1 MNPVESTNGHSSASR
16 FYTGSKRVIDVLLS
30 GLLMIVLPPLYLIVS
45 LLLRF
50 AARHPSRE
58 ESPQPGSAR
67 GHPSH
72 EESPQPGSAR
82 GHPSHEESPQPG
94 SARGHPSQ
102 QRVDVLFRQRR
113 VGRSGAEFTLLKF
126 TTMASGSAVAG
137 DITYGD
143 DPRVLPVGRWL
154 SALKIDELPQLWNT
168 LVGEM
173 SLVGPRPLTSRAFH
187 CYSPRV
193 QEIVKSMRPG
203 VTGVGS
209 LVFRNEDRILAQ
221 VPGDPKEYYDKV
233 IIPLKGQLETW
244 YFAHRSVSVDLL
256 ILACTLVAVP
266 WPRSRLHLKLRGVA
280 DIVGHSPLAS
290 HFGISPL
297 ANGSAHNGSAS
308 RSTGSRAA
316 EKVRKQIR
324 ATLRESAD

>member
-1 MNPVESTNGHSSASR
+1 MPGGHGRLAHQPRRRIKARVSRHGVQRIVLPMNPVESTNGHSSGTR
-16 FYTGSKRVIDVLLS
+16 FYTGSKRVLDVLLS
-30 GLLMIVLPPLYLIVS
+30 GILMIVLPPLYLVVS
-45 LLLRF
+45 VLLRG
-50 AARHPSRE
+50 AGE
-58 ESPQPGSAR
+58 GN
-67 GHPSH
+67 
-72 EESPQPGSAR
+72 
-82 GHPSHEESPQPG
+82 
-94 SARGHPSQ
+94 
-102 QRVDVLFRQRR
+102 VLFRQRR

-168 LVGEM
+168 FIGEM
-173 SLVGPRPLTSRAFH
+173 SLVGPRPLTPRAFN

-244 YFAHRSVSVDLL
+244 YFAHRSLHVDLL

-280 DIVGHSPLAS
+280 DIVGHSPLAGY
-290 HFGISPL
+290 FGISPL
-297 ANGSAHNGSAS
+297 PNGSARRAANGS
-308 RSTGSRAA
+308 RS
-316 EKVRKQIR
+316 
-324 ATLRESAD
+324 

>member
-1 MNPVESTNGHSSASR
+1 MNPVETTNGHSSGTR
-16 FYTGSKRVIDVLLS
+16 FYVGSKRVLDVLLS
-30 GLLMIVLPPLYLIVS
+30 GLLMIVLPPLYLIV
-45 LLLRF
+45 LILLRCT
-50 AARHPSRE
+50 
-58 ESPQPGSAR
+58 R
-67 GHPSH
+67 GNPSH
-72 EESPQPGSAR
+72 KTI
-82 GHPSHEESPQPG
+82 
-94 SARGHPSQ
+94 
-102 QRVDVLFRQRR
+102 DVLFRQER
-113 VGRSGAEFTLLKF
+113 VGRSGAEFTLRKF

-168 LVGEM
+168 FVGEM
-173 SLVGPRPLTSRAFH
+173 SLVGPRPLTPRAFH

-221 VPGDPKEYYDKV
+221 ATGDPKEYYDKV

-244 YFAHRSVSVDLL
+244 YFAHRSLYVDLL

-266 WPRSRLHLKLRGVA
+266 WPRSRLHLKLRGVTN
-280 DIVGHSPLAS
+280 IVGHSPLAGY
-290 HFGISPL
+290 FGISPL
-297 ANGSAHNGSAS
+297 SNGSAHKTRQSARPHAVQS
-308 RSTGSRAA
+308 HAQP
-316 EKVRKQIR
+316 EIRKRIR
-324 ATLRESAD
+324 ATSRESAG

>member
-1 MNPVESTNGHSSASR
+1 ML
-16 FYTGSKRVIDVLLS
+16 DVLLS
-30 GLLMIVLPPLYLIVS
+30 GLFMIVLPPLYAIVS
-45 LLLRF
+45 VLLRC
-50 AARHPSRE
+50 AGR
-58 ESPQPGSAR
+58 PQPRPREREGVPRKGEQREGVPRKTERAT
-67 GHPSH
+67 GHS
-72 EESPQPGSAR
+72 
-82 GHPSHEESPQPG
+82 
-94 SARGHPSQ
+94 SQ
-102 QRVDVLFRQRR
+102 QKIDVLFRQRR
-113 VGRSGAEFTLLKF
+113 VGRAGAEFTLFKF
-126 TTMASGSAVAG
+126 TTMARGSAVAG

-168 LVGEM
+168 LMGEM
-173 SLVGPRPLTSRAFH
+173 SLVGPRPLTPRAFN

-221 VPGDPKEYYDKV
+221 APGDPKAYYDKF

-244 YFAHRSVSVDLL
+244 YFEHRSLYVDLL

-280 DIVGHSPLAS
+280 DIVGHSPLAGY
-290 HFGISPL
+290 FGISPL
-297 ANGSAHNGSAS
+297 PNGSARRAIGSSADAH
-308 RSTGSRAA
+308 RAHSGIT
-316 EKVRKQIR
+316 KRTR
-324 ATLRESAD
+324 ATSPESVG

>member
-1 MNPVESTNGHSSASR
+1 MNPVESTNGHSSATR
-16 FYTGSKRVIDVLLS
+16 FYTGSKRVLDVLLS

-45 LLLRF
+45 VLLRL
-50 AARHPSRE
+50 AGRSAREYPSR
-58 ESPQPGSAR
+58 QKL
-67 GHPSH
+67 
-72 EESPQPGSAR
+72 
-82 GHPSHEESPQPG
+82 
-94 SARGHPSQ
+94 
-102 QRVDVLFRQRR
+102 DVLFRQGR
-113 VGRSGAEFTLLKF
+113 VGRAGAEFTLLKF

-173 SLVGPRPLTSRAFH
+173 SLVGPRPLTPRAFH

-193 QEIVKSMRPG
+193 QDIVKSMRPG

-221 VPGDPKEYYDKV
+221 APGDPKEYYDKV
-233 IIPLKGQLETW
+233 IIPLKGELETW
-244 YFAHRSVSVDLL
+244 YFAHRSMYVDLL

-280 DIVGHSPLAS
+280 DIVGHSPLAGY
-290 HFGISPL
+290 FGISPL
-297 ANGSAHNGSAS
+297 ANGSAHNGAAS
-308 RSTGSRAA
+308 RAIASRAA
-316 EKVRKQIR
+316 PEVRKRIR
-324 ATLRESAD
+324 ATLQESAD

>member
-1 MNPVESTNGHSSASR
+1 MNPVASTNGHSSGTR
-16 FYTGSKRVIDVLLS
+16 VYTGSKRVLDVLLS
-30 GLLMIVLPPLYLIVS
+30 GFLMIVLPPLYVIVS
-45 LLLRF
+45 VLLRCSG
-50 AARHPSRE
+50 P
-58 ESPQPGSAR
+58 AR
-67 GHPSH
+67 GRSSQQ
-72 EESPQPGSAR
+72 ESL
-82 GHPSHEESPQPG
+82 QPG

-102 QRVDVLFRQRR
+102 QKVDVLFRQRR
-113 VGRSGAEFTLLKF
+113 VGRAGAEFTLLKF
-126 TTMASGSAVAG
+126 TTMANGSAVAG

-168 LVGEM
+168 FRGEM
-173 SLVGPRPLTSRAFH
+173 SLVGPRPLTSRAFN

-221 VPGDPKEYYDKV
+221 APGDPKEYYDKV

-244 YFAHRSVSVDLL
+244 YFAHRSLHVDLL

-280 DIVGHSPLAS
+280 DIVGHSPLAGY
-290 HFGISPL
+290 FGISPL
-297 ANGSAHNGSAS
+297 PNGSARRVANGGHS
-308 RSTGSRAA
+308 
-316 EKVRKQIR
+316 
-324 ATLRESAD
+324 

>member
-1 MNPVESTNGHSSASR
+1 MNPVASTNGHSSATR
-16 FYTGSKRVIDVLLS
+16 FYSGSKRVLDVLLS
-30 GLLMIVLPPLYLIVS
+30 GFLMIVLPPLYLIVS
-45 LLLRF
+45 ILLRR
-50 AARHPSRE
+50 AGGHPSRE
-58 ESPQPGSAR
+58 KL
-67 GHPSH
+67 
-72 EESPQPGSAR
+72 
-82 GHPSHEESPQPG
+82 
-94 SARGHPSQ
+94 
-102 QRVDVLFRQRR
+102 DVLFRQGR

-126 TTMASGSAVAG
+126 TTMANGSAVAG
-137 DITYGD
+137 DITYGG

-168 LVGEM
+168 FVGEM
-173 SLVGPRPLTSRAFH
+173 SLVGPRPLTPRAFH

-193 QEIVKSMRPG
+193 QEVVKSMRPG

-221 VPGDPKEYYDKV
+221 APGDPKEYYDEV

-244 YFAHRSVSVDLL
+244 YFAHRSLYIDVL

-266 WPRSRLHLKLRGVA
+266 WPRSRLHFKLRGVA

-297 ANGSAHNGSAS
+297 HNGSARRVANGR
-308 RSTGSRAA
+308 RS
-316 EKVRKQIR
+316 
-324 ATLRESAD
+324 

>member
-1 MNPVESTNGHSSASR
+1 MNSTTSTNGHSTNTR

-30 GLLMIVLPPLYLIVS
+30 GLLMFVLPPLYVIVS
-45 LLLRF
+45 VLLRF
-50 AARHPSRE
+50 AGE
-58 ESPQPGSAR
+58 KN
-67 GHPSH
+67 
-72 EESPQPGSAR
+72 
-82 GHPSHEESPQPG
+82 
-94 SARGHPSQ
+94 
-102 QRVDVLFRQRR
+102 VMFRQRR
-113 VGRSGAEFTLLKF
+113 VGRSGDKFTLLKF

-143 DPRVLPVGRWL
+143 DPRVLPVGRRL

-168 LVGEM
+168 FLGEM

-193 QEIVKSMRPG
+193 QEIVKSMKPG

-221 VPGDPKEYYDKV
+221 APGDPKEYYDSV

-244 YFAHRSVSVDLL
+244 YFAHRSLRIDLL

-266 WPRSRLHLKLRGVA
+266 WPRSRLHFKLRGVA
-280 DIVGHSPLAS
+280 DIVGHSPLAG

-297 ANGSAHNGSAS
+297 ANGSARRGARPAEITDPARPEVRKRTRATSPGSA
-308 RSTGSRAA
+308 G
-316 EKVRKQIR
+316 
-324 ATLRESAD
+324 

>member
-1 MNPVESTNGHSSASR
+1 MNPVASTNGHSSGTR
-16 FYTGSKRVIDVLLS
+16 VYTGSKRVLDVLLS
-30 GLLMIVLPPLYLIVS
+30 GFFMIVLPPLYVIVS
-45 LLLRF
+45 VLLRL
-50 AARHPSRE
+50 AGE
-58 ESPQPGSAR
+58 GN
-67 GHPSH
+67 
-72 EESPQPGSAR
+72 
-82 GHPSHEESPQPG
+82 
-94 SARGHPSQ
+94 
-102 QRVDVLFRQRR
+102 VLFRQRR
-113 VGRSGAEFTLLKF
+113 IGKGGAEFTLLKF
-126 TTMASGSAVAG
+126 TTMASGSAAAG

-168 LVGEM
+168 FRGEM
-173 SLVGPRPLTSRAFH
+173 SLVGPRPLTSRAFN

-221 VPGDPKEYYDKV
+221 APGDPKEYYDKV

-244 YFAHRSVSVDLL
+244 YFAHRSLHVDLL

-280 DIVGHSPLAS
+280 DIVGHSPLAGN
-290 HFGISPL
+290 FGISPL
-297 ANGSAHNGSAS
+297 PNGSARRMANGR
-308 RSTGSRAA
+308 RS
-316 EKVRKQIR
+316 
-324 ATLRESAD
+324 

>member
-1 MNPVESTNGHSSASR
+1 MNPVASTNGHSSGTR
-16 FYTGSKRVIDVLLS
+16 VYTGSKRVLDVLLS
-30 GLLMIVLPPLYLIVS
+30 GFLMIVLPPLYVIVS
-45 LLLRF
+45 VLLRCSGSGST
-50 AARHPSRE
+50 RGHPSQQESPQPGSARGTLAE

-67 GHPSH
+67 GTLA
-72 EESPQPGSAR
+72 EESSTRGQPS
-82 GHPSHEESPQPG
+82 EQKI
-94 SARGHPSQ
+94 
-102 QRVDVLFRQRR
+102 DVLFRQRR
-113 VGRSGAEFTLLKF
+113 VGRAGTEFTLLKF

-168 LVGEM
+168 FRGEM
-173 SLVGPRPLTSRAFH
+173 SLVGPRPLTSRAFN

-221 VPGDPKEYYDKV
+221 APGDPKEYYDKV

-244 YFAHRSVSVDLL
+244 YYAHRSLHVDLL

-280 DIVGHSPLAS
+280 DIVGHSPLAGY
-290 HFGISPL
+290 FGISPL
-297 ANGSAHNGSAS
+297 ANGSARRVANGRHS
-308 RSTGSRAA
+308 
-316 EKVRKQIR
+316 
-324 ATLRESAD
+324 

>member
-1 MNPVESTNGHSSASR
+1 MNPVQSTNGHSSGTR
-16 FYTGSKRVIDVLLS
+16 FYTGSKRVLDVVLS

-45 LLLRF
+45 VLLRF
-50 AARHPSRE
+50 AEVRN
-58 ESPQPGSAR
+58 
-67 GHPSH
+67 
-72 EESPQPGSAR
+72 
-82 GHPSHEESPQPG
+82 
-94 SARGHPSQ
+94 
-102 QRVDVLFRQRR
+102 VLFRQER

-126 TTMASGSAVAG
+126 TTMASGSAAAG

-143 DPRVLPVGRWL
+143 DPRVLPAGRWL

-168 LVGEM
+168 FVGEM
-173 SLVGPRPLTSRAFH
+173 SLVGPRPLTPRAFH

-193 QEIVKSMRPG
+193 QDIVKSMRPG

-221 VPGDPKEYYDKV
+221 APGDPKEYYDNV

-244 YFAHRSVSVDLL
+244 YFAHRSMSVDLL

-266 WPRSRLHLKLRGVA
+266 WPRSRLHLKLKGVA

-290 HFGISPL
+290 YFGISPL

-308 RSTGSRAA
+308 RGTGLAERQVRKRTRAA
-316 EKVRKQIR
+316 
-324 ATLRESAD
+324 LRESAD

>member
-1 MNPVESTNGHSSASR
+1 MNPVETTNGHSSGTR
-16 FYTGSKRVIDVLLS
+16 FYVGSKRVLDVLLS
-30 GLLMIVLPPLYLIVS
+30 GLLMIVLPPLYLIV
-45 LLLRF
+45 LILLRCTG
-50 AARHPSRE
+50 
-58 ESPQPGSAR
+58 GSAR
-67 GHPSH
+67 GNPSH

-82 GHPSHEESPQPG
+82 GTPLARKG
-94 SARGHPSQ
+94 SARGNPSHEKI
-102 QRVDVLFRQRR
+102 DVLFRQER

-168 LVGEM
+168 FVGEM
-173 SLVGPRPLTSRAFH
+173 SLVGPRPLTPRAFH

-221 VPGDPKEYYDKV
+221 ATGDPKEYYDKV

-244 YFAHRSVSVDLL
+244 YFAHRSLYIDLL

-266 WPRSRLHLKLRGVA
+266 WPRSRLHLKLRGVTN
-280 DIVGHSPLAS
+280 IVGHSPLAGY
-290 HFGISPL
+290 FGISPL
-297 ANGSAHNGSAS
+297 SNGSAHKTRQSARPHVVQS
-308 RSTGSRAA
+308 HAQP
-316 EKVRKQIR
+316 EIRKRIR
-324 ATLRESAD
+324 ATSRESAG

>member
-1 MNPVESTNGHSSASR
+1 MNPISLTNGHSSGTR
-16 FYTGSKRVIDVLLS
+16 VYTGSKRVLDVLLS
-30 GLLMIVLPPLYLIVS
+30 GFFMVVLPPLYVVVS
-45 LLLRF
+45 VLLRI
-50 AARHPSRE
+50 AGERN
-58 ESPQPGSAR
+58 
-67 GHPSH
+67 
-72 EESPQPGSAR
+72 
-82 GHPSHEESPQPG
+82 
-94 SARGHPSQ
+94 
-102 QRVDVLFRQRR
+102 VLFRQRR
-113 VGRSGAEFTLLKF
+113 IGKGGREFTLLKF

-168 LVGEM
+168 FMGEM
-173 SLVGPRPLTSRAFH
+173 SLVGPRPLTPRAFN

-221 VPGDPKEYYDKV
+221 APGDPKEYYDKV

-244 YFAHRSVSVDLL
+244 YFAHRSQRVDLL

-280 DIVGHSPLAS
+280 DIVGHSPLAGY
-290 HFGISPL
+290 FGISSLP
-297 ANGSAHNGSAS
+297 NGSARRMANGR
-308 RSTGSRAA
+308 RSQRRDVSTRSLEVTKRT
-316 EKVRKQIR
+316 R
-324 ATLRESAD
+324 ATSPESAD

>member
-1 MNPVESTNGHSSASR
+1 M
-16 FYTGSKRVIDVLLS
+16 
-30 GLLMIVLPPLYLIVS
+30 
-45 LLLRF
+45 
-50 AARHPSRE
+50 
-58 ESPQPGSAR
+58 
-67 GHPSH
+67 
-72 EESPQPGSAR
+72 
-82 GHPSHEESPQPG
+82 
-94 SARGHPSQ
+94 
-102 QRVDVLFRQRR
+102 
-113 VGRSGAEFTLLKF
+113 GRSGAEFTLLKF

-168 LVGEM
+168 FVGEM
-173 SLVGPRPLTSRAFH
+173 SLVGPRPLTPRAFH

-221 VPGDPKEYYDKV
+221 ATGDPKEYYDKV

-244 YFAHRSVSVDLL
+244 YFAHRSLYIDLL

-266 WPRSRLHLKLRGVA
+266 WPRSRLHLKLRGVTN
-280 DIVGHSPLAS
+280 IVGHSPLAGY
-290 HFGISPL
+290 FGISPL
-297 ANGSAHNGSAS
+297 SNGSAHKTRHST
-308 RSTGSRAA
+308 RSHAVQSHAQP
-316 EKVRKQIR
+316 EIRKRIR
-324 ATLRESAD
+324 ATSRESAG

>member
-1 MNPVESTNGHSSASR
+1 MNPISSTNGHSSGTR
-16 FYTGSKRVIDVLLS
+16 VYTGSKRVLDVLLS
-30 GLLMIVLPPLYLIVS
+30 GFFMVVLPPLYVVVS
-45 LLLRF
+45 VLLRV
-50 AARHPSRE
+50 AGERN
-58 ESPQPGSAR
+58 
-67 GHPSH
+67 
-72 EESPQPGSAR
+72 
-82 GHPSHEESPQPG
+82 
-94 SARGHPSQ
+94 
-102 QRVDVLFRQRR
+102 VLFRQ
-113 VGRSGAEFTLLKF
+113 GRIGKGGREFTLLKF
-126 TTMASGSAVAG
+126 TTMTSGSAVAG

-168 LVGEM
+168 FMGEM
-173 SLVGPRPLTSRAFH
+173 SLVGPRPLTPRAFN

-221 VPGDPKEYYDKV
+221 APGDPKEYYDKV

-244 YFAHRSVSVDLL
+244 YFAHRSVHVDLL

-280 DIVGHSPLAS
+280 DIVGHSPLAGY
-290 HFGISPL
+290 FGISPL
-297 ANGSAHNGSAS
+297 PNGSARRVANGRRSQRREVSDAES
-308 RSTGSRAA
+308 RSQEANSRNIT
-316 EKVRKQIR
+316 RIC
-324 ATLRESAD
+324 

>member
-1 MNPVESTNGHSSASR
+1 MNPVASTNGHSSATR
-16 FYTGSKRVIDVLLS
+16 FYTGSKRVLDVLLS
-30 GLLMIVLPPLYLIVS
+30 GFLMIVLPPLYLIVS
-45 LLLRF
+45 VLLRCGSPQPGS
-50 AARHPSRE
+50 ARGVPSRE

-67 GHPSH
+67 VSLA
-72 EESPQPGSAR
+72 EDSSAR
-82 GHPSHEESPQPG
+82 GN
-94 SARGHPSQ
+94 PSQ
-102 QRVDVLFRQRR
+102 QKVDVLFRQGRI
-113 VGRSGAEFTLLKF
+113 GRSGEEFTLLKF
-126 TTMASGSAVAG
+126 TTMANGSAVAG

-168 LVGEM
+168 FVGEM
-173 SLVGPRPLTSRAFH
+173 SLVGPRPLTPRAFH

-221 VPGDPKEYYDKV
+221 APGDPKEYYDEV

-244 YFAHRSVSVDLL
+244 YFAHRSLYIDLL

-280 DIVGHSPLAS
+280 DIVGHSPLAG

-297 ANGSAHNGSAS
+297 HNGSARRMANGR
-308 RSTGSRAA
+308 RS
-316 EKVRKQIR
+316 
-324 ATLRESAD
+324 

>member
-1 MNPVESTNGHSSASR
+1 MNPVESTNGHSSGTR
-16 FYTGSKRVIDVLLS
+16 FYAGSKRVLDVVLS

-45 LLLRF
+45 VLLRF
-50 AARHPSRE
+50 VGR
-58 ESPQPGSAR
+58 SPQPGSAR
-67 GHPSH
+67 GN
-72 EESPQPGSAR
+72 
-82 GHPSHEESPQPG
+82 
-94 SARGHPSQ
+94 PSQ
-102 QRVDVLFRQRR
+102 EREDVLFRQER

-126 TTMASGSAVAG
+126 TTMASGSAGAG

-143 DPRVLPVGRWL
+143 DPRVLPAGRWL

-168 LVGEM
+168 FVGEM

-221 VPGDPKEYYDKV
+221 APGDPKEYYDNV

-244 YFAHRSVSVDLL
+244 YFAHRSLYVDLL

-266 WPRSRLHLKLRGVA
+266 WPRSRLHLKLKGVA

-290 HFGISPL
+290 YFGISPL
-297 ANGSAHNGSAS
+297 ANGSAHNGSAL
-308 RSTGSRAA
+308 RGTGDAQRQ
-316 EKVRKQIR
+316 VRKRIR
-324 ATLRESAD
+324 ATSRESAD

>member
-1 MNPVESTNGHSSASR
+1 MSLAEDSSAR
-16 FYTGSKRVIDVLLS
+16 
-30 GLLMIVLPPLYLIVS
+30 VS
-45 LLLRF
+45 L
-50 AARHPSRE
+50 AEDS
-58 ESPQPGSAR
+58 
-67 GHPSH
+67 
-72 EESPQPGSAR
+72 
-82 GHPSHEESPQPG
+82 

-102 QRVDVLFRQRR
+102 QKVDVLFRQGRI
-113 VGRSGAEFTLLKF
+113 GRSGAEFTLLKF
-126 TTMASGSAVAG
+126 TTMANGSAVAG

-168 LVGEM
+168 FVGEM
-173 SLVGPRPLTSRAFH
+173 SLVGPRPLTPRAFH

-209 LVFRNEDRILAQ
+209 LVFRNEDRILAEA
-221 VPGDPKEYYDKV
+221 PGDPKEYYDEV

-244 YFAHRSVSVDLL
+244 YFAHRSLYVDLL
-256 ILACTLVAVP
+256 ILVCTLVAVP

-280 DIVGHSPLAS
+280 DIVGHSPLAG

-297 ANGSAHNGSAS
+297 HNGSARRVANGR
-308 RSTGSRAA
+308 RS
-316 EKVRKQIR
+316 
-324 ATLRESAD
+324 